1 MKATRHKLSAC
12 ALAALLALLHGHASA
27 RSMDLGNETVLDYGL
42 TASYGLGVR
51 GGRAANALINGPV
64 SPLTGLPST
73 ANMDDGNRNFKRG
86 SAVNNRLSLL
96 GELDLHRGSFGGVLR
111 ASGFYDAA
119 YHGANDN
126 DSPSTINKSGDPH
139 AFTDEV
145 RRRHGERVRLLDAY
159 VYGDVEPAPGAKLNL
174 RLGRQVV
181 AWGESLFFSGIAAA
195 QGIADATKANV
206 AGVEL
211 KDILLPTEQASVQ
224 LRLGQDLS
232 LMGYYQWKYRPNEID
247 GVGSYFSYSDV
258 VGPGAEF
265 IRGAVGFNIPR
276 GADIRPGNRG
286 QWGLGARWRARSD
299 LELGLYHLRYHS
311 RNPSVV
317 TDFALLPV
325 APFVVPTSYHIKY
338 FDDIKATAVSASTSL
353 GEANVAAELS
363 YKQGVPVLVDTLL
376 GPAATRA
383 NATQLL
389 VSGVRTFGPSKL
401 ADQVT
406 LVGELGFLRVGR
418 ISPHTDVLGASSN
431 QLASSLGVTRSAS
444 ALQLRADLAYNNV
457 FENWDMTVPIGFAAQ
472 LSGKAAV
479 AGAFGGLVG
488 KGDKRLSIGA
498 TFKRLNNLEIGI
510 AYNAFLGKADPIHRP
525 LADRDFVSVSAKY
538 SF

>member
-1 MKATRHKLSAC
+1 MKATRHRLSAC
-12 ALAALLALLHGHASA
+12 ALAALLHGHAGA
-27 RSMDLGNETVLDYGL
+27 GNVDLGNEFVLDYGL
-42 TASYGLGVR
+42 TATYGAGVR
-51 GGRAANALINGPV
+51 TERAANALINGPV
-64 SPLTGLPST
+64 SPLSGLPST

-96 GELDLHRGSFGGVLR
+96 GGLDLRRGGFGGVLR

-126 DSPSTINKSGDPH
+126 DSPSTINKSGDPT

-145 RRRHGERVRLLDAY
+145 RRKHGQRVRLLDAY

-195 QGIADATKANV
+195 QGTADATKANV

-211 KDILLPTEQASVQ
+211 KDILLPSEQASAQ
-224 LRLGQDLS
+224 LRVGQDLS
-232 LMGYYQWKYRPNEID
+232 LMGYYQFRHRPNEID
-247 GVGSYFSYSDV
+247 GAGSYFSYSDV

-265 IRGAVGFNIPR
+265 IRGAVGFDIPR
-276 GADIRPGNRG
+276 GDDIRPRNRG

-299 LELGLYHLRYHS
+299 LELGLYHLRYHDK
-311 RNPSVV
+311 NPSVV
-317 TDFALLPV
+317 TDFARLPV
-325 APFVVPTSYHIKY
+325 APFVAPTGYHIKY
-338 FDDIKATAVSASTSL
+338 FDNIKATAVSLSTSL

-363 YKQGVPVLVDTLL
+363 YKQDVPVLVDTVL

-383 NATQLL
+383 RATQLL
-389 VSGVRTFGPSKL
+389 ISGLRTFGPSAL

-406 LVGELGFLRVGR
+406 LVGEIGLLRVGK
-418 ISPHTDVLGASSN
+418 ITPYVDGFGGSN
-431 QLASSLGVTRSAS
+431 AQLASSLGITRNAS
-444 ALQLRADLAYNNV
+444 AVQLRADLAYNNV
-457 FENWDMTVPIGFAAQ
+457 FEGWDVTVPIGIAAQ
-472 LSGKAAV
+472 LSGKPAV

-488 KGDKRLSIGA
+488 KGDKRVSIGVV
-498 TFKRLNNLEIGI
+498 FKHLNNLELGL
-510 AYNAFLGKADPIHRP
+510 AYNAFLGKADPLHRP
-525 LADRDFVSVSAKY
+525 LADRDFVSLSAKY